1 MNQSDEFDEVVR
13 LSMKQCFENLSLVL
27 YSEQQKKYLTF
38 PEADKEIFDDSAK
51 KLSSTNK
58 KNILRL
64 KKPAKYLKKISV
76 I

>member
-1 MNQSDEFDEVVR
+1 MNQSDEFDDVVI

-38 PEADKEIFDDSAK
+38 PEADKEIFDDCAK
-51 KLSSTNK
+51 KLSSNQ

-64 KKPAKYLKKISV
+64 KKPAKYLKKMSV